1 MVLSRVEHKE
11 WPQTLNAQQVE
22 ELVAGCGSYEKM
34 FGRIERLAYERKLK
48 LD

>member
-11 WPQTLNAQQVE
+11 WPQNLTPEQVE
-22 ELVAGCGSYEKM
+22 ALVAGFGSYEKM
-34 FGRIERLAYERKLK
+34 FGRIKQLAYEKKLK